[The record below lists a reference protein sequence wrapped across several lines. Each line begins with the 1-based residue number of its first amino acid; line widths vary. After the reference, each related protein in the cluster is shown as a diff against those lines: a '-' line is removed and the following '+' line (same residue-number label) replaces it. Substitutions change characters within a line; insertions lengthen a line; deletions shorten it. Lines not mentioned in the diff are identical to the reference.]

1 MRLVYAFDAKQSRRG
16 HEGSKF
22 HWLERGVYE
31 WSEEMK
37 VGAALIPIVTWNSN
51 TIPRGSIL
59 NEKWEYLL
67 SGLLARRKASSYK

>member
-1 MRLVYAFDAKQSRRG
+1 MRLVHAFDAKQSRRG
-16 HEGSKF
+16 HEGSIKF

-51 TIPRGSIL
+51 TIPR
-59 NEKWEYLL
+59 E
-67 SGLLARRKASSYK
+67 